1 MGLRAQTIV
10 LLLLG
15 ILLMPLPALAVQLGG
30 AGDVYPE
37 IVPGTLEVTHTLTA
51 PTLELSTLTVSGTI
65 DVMGGIRFSDGTT
78 QSSSVATSAVTV
90 VFDGGD
96 ADIAAGIKT
105 DIVMPF
111 SCVIQEVTV
120 LSSQEGSIVIDIWKD
135 SYSNFPPTEAD
146 SITASAKPTIS
157 SSNKSKDSTL
167 SGWTKTLSG
176 GDILRVVVDSC
187 TGIRNCMLS
196 LTVLRN

>member
-1 MGLRAQTIV
+1 MHLRAQTIV

-37 IVPGTLEVTHTLTA
+37 IVPGTLEVTHTLSA

-96 ADIAAGIKT
+96 ADITAGIKT
-105 DIVMPF
+105 DLVMPF
-111 SCVIQEVTV
+111 SCTIQEVTM

-167 SGWTKTLSG
+167 SGWTKNLSG
-176 GDILRVVVDSC
+176 GDILRLVVDSC